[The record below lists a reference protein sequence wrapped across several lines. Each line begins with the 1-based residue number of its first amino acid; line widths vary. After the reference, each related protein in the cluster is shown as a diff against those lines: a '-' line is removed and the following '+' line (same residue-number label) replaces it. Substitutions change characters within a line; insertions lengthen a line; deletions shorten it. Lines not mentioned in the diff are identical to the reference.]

1 MSVPM
6 HIKRPSPR
14 HERHL
19 VPLLLITC
27 LMLFC
32 TNLEGSSHRFSPSRK
47 TRCSET
53 STPELLA
60 LLSFTTVFSISAA
73 TWATEETAAP
83 FTPSYNQERGTKKQI
98 KFQFIGLQTKDQD
111 LGIKKEFNVSRYGVD
126 KKEFTWGLLLHV
138 HHLFPVLRITS
149 QAALLS

>member
-27 LMLFC
+27 LFC
-32 TNLEGSSHRFSPSRK
+32 TNLDGSSHRFSPSRK

-53 STPELLA
+53 STLELLA

-73 TWATEETAAP
+73 TWATEATAAP
-83 FTPSYNQERGTKKQI
+83 FTLSYNQERGAKKQI

-111 LGIKKEFNVSRYGVD
+111 LGIKKEFNVSIYGEVD

-149 QAALLS
+149 QEAVLS